1 MARAQRR
8 RGATWIGAAALAVT
22 VAACAGEKVRAPEVE
37 AVRPPPFQV
46 EYDGAAQFEGDFE
59 KLGERRA
66 VATKLRALA
75 SGGDRLLLEQS
86 TWIDGGGAPPRV
98 ETTLVR
104 GERVWRR
111 TVEAGGDSGFVELS
125 GNAAADARRFAEL
138 PWRARAPLAG
148 GTGESDFQS
157 EQWRAHPRLGDVLE
171 KSRCARVKLVDGR
184 PVASAISF
192 ERFGDFDAQ
201 SVELAL
207 AKAGA
212 APESARELE
221 LPAGARASSATGPA
235 HAPPAALAPLAAGV
249 FVVEDP
255 ACPVRSLAVEFAD
268 QFLVLEAPGSSA
280 TGERIVDAL
289 SAAHPGKPIRAILF
303 SHHHPRFCGGL
314 RPFIAEGAAILTTP
328 LDASFVE
335 AAVMRP
341 FTLAP
346 DRLARRGGKLRIET
360 FDQGRFFAD
369 AGQELLVLDLGAASR
384 HCDDYVVFWLPRA
397 RILFVGDL
405 AWSGFE
411 GGAPRVGPS
420 GRALADFVAERKLDV
435 ATLVQA
441 LRVVGGPAEMPWAD
455 WLRAVPPAA
464 PAAPTV
470 PADRPAQNL

>member
-1 MARAQRR
+1 M
-8 RGATWIGAAALAVT
+8 
-22 VAACAGEKVRAPEVE
+22 AACAGERVRAPEVE
-37 AVRPPPFQV
+37 AVRPPPFEV
-46 EYDGAAQFEGDFE
+46 AYDGTAQFEGDYE

-75 SGGDRLLLEQS
+75 SGGDRLLLEQR
-86 TWIDGGGAPPRV
+86 TWIDGGDAPPRV

-111 TVEAGGDSGFVELS
+111 MDEAGGAAGFVELS
-125 GNAAADARRFAEL
+125 GMAAADARRFAEL

-148 GTGESDFQS
+148 GSGESDFQS

-171 KSRCARVKLVDGR
+171 KARCSGVKLVDGR

-192 ERFGDFDAQ
+192 DRFGDFDAQ
-201 SVELAL
+201 SAELAL
-207 AKAGA
+207 AKAGTA
-212 APESARELE
+212 LEAARELE
-221 LPAGARASSATGPA
+221 LPPASAPA
-235 HAPPAALAPLAAGV
+235 HSPPAALASLAPGV

-268 QFLVLEAPGSSA
+268 HLLVLEAPASSA

-289 SAAHPGKPIRAILF
+289 AAALPGKPIRAILF

-314 RPFIAEGAAILTTP
+314 RPFIAEGAAIVTTP
-328 LDASFVE
+328 LDAPFVE

-346 DRLARRGGKLRIET
+346 DRLARRGGRLRIET
-360 FDQGRFFAD
+360 FDRGRRFAD

-384 HCDDYVVFWLPRA
+384 HSDDYVVFWLPRA

-405 AWSGFE
+405 VWSGFE

-464 PAAPTV
+464 PAAPSA
-470 PADRPAQNL
+470 PGDRPAQNR